1 MNTKTFMFSASSFK
15 DYLQCGLKFKFS
27 KIEKATPTETA
38 THHRWFGSL
47 VHSLIYYSTA
57 DFDGSGK
64 NLVLRKKFRKKA
76 ALKLLDDIWN
86 GKTPNNDA
94 EIIVKSIGEKP
105 NGKFSRGKIAALGST
120 NENIDQDLLEDGWKE
135 EAKKMVE
142 NGIDILEGVHE
153 IVELEKKIF
162 YHVKGYKFMGFVD
175 VLAKNKDGNFEF
187 YDFKTSWD
195 KAYDLDD
202 DFQFF
207 GYAKALSE
215 DKGIGINEDY
225 FPKGYWVHL
234 RKGELLE
241 YNLNKAKFWDMIS
254 VTETAMKN
262 MENDIF
268 LPDYGG
274 PLCKFCD
281 FRHICYG
288 SDDKIWSRGK

>member
-1 MNTKTFMFSASSFK
+1 MNTKSFMFSASSFK

-27 KIEKATPTETA
+27 KIDKVEKTETA

-47 VHSLIYYSTA
+47 VHSLIYYGIA

-64 NLVLRKKFRKKA
+64 NLILRKEARKKE
-76 ALKLLDDIWN
+76 ALKILDELWDE
-86 GKTPNNDA
+86 KTPNSDA
-94 EIIVKSIGEKP
+94 EIIAKSIGDKP
-105 NGKFSRGKIAALGST
+105 NGKFARGKLVSLGSN
-120 NENIDQDLLEDGWKE
+120 NEDIEQSKLEEGWRE
-135 EAKKMVE
+135 EARKMIE
-142 NGIDILEGVHE
+142 NGITVLESVHK

-175 VLAKNKDGNFEF
+175 VLAQNENGDYEF

-195 KAYDLDD
+195 KAYDLND

-207 GYAKALSE
+207 GYTKALSE
-215 DKGIGINEDY
+215 DKELGINESY

-234 RKGELLE
+234 RKGEKLE
-241 YNLNKAKFWDMIS
+241 YNLSKSKFWDM
-254 VTETAMKN
+254 VNLTERAMKN

-288 SDDKIWSRGK
+288 SDDKIWGRGK

>member
-1 MNTKTFMFSASSFK
+1 MNTKSFMFSASSFK

-27 KIEKATPTETA
+27 KIDKVERTETA

-47 VHSLIYYSTA
+47 VHSLIYYSIA

-64 NLVLRKKFRKKA
+64 SLVLRKKVRKKA
-76 ALKLLDDIWN
+76 ALKLLEELWQ
-86 GKTPNNDA
+86 GKASNNDA
-94 EIIVKSIGEKP
+94 EIIMKSIGEKP
-105 NGKFSRGKIAALGST
+105 EGKFSRGKIASLGSN
-120 NENIDQDLLEDGWKE
+120 NEDIEQSMLEEGWLE
-135 EAKKMVE
+135 EAKKMV
-142 NGIDILEGVHE
+142 GHGVDVIDNIHK

-175 VLAKNKDGNFEF
+175 VLAQKEDGQYEF

-195 KAYDLDD
+195 KSYDLDN

-215 DKGIGINEDY
+215 DKGLGINESY
-225 FPKGYWVHL
+225 FPTGYWVHL
-234 RKGELLE
+234 RKGELLP
-241 YNLNKAKFWDMIS
+241 YNLTKGKFWDMIKLTQS
-254 VTETAMKN
+254 AMDN
-262 MENDIF
+262 MESDIF

-288 SDDKIWSRGK
+288 SDDKIWSR

>member
-1 MNTKTFMFSASSFK
+1 VNTKSFMFSASSFK

-27 KIEKATPTETA
+27 KIDRVERTDTA

-47 VHSLIYYSTA
+47 VHSLIYYSIA

-64 NLVLRKKFRKKA
+64 NLVLRKKFRKKSA
-76 ALKLLDDIWN
+76 INLLDSIWD
-86 GKTPNNDA
+86 GKTPNSDS
-94 EIIVKSIGEKP
+94 EIIAKSIGEKP
-105 NGKFSRGKIAALGST
+105 NGKFSRGKIVSLGST
-120 NENIDQDLLEDGWKE
+120 NEDIAQDILEEGWRD
-135 EAKKMVE
+135 EAKKMIE
-142 NGIDILEGVHE
+142 NGINVLEGIHK
-153 IVELEKKIF
+153 IVELEKKMF

-175 VLAKNKDGNFEF
+175 VLSQTEDGRYEF

-195 KAYDLDD
+195 KAYDLED

-207 GYAKALSE
+207 GYSKALSE
-215 DKGIGINEDY
+215 DKSLGINEEY
-225 FPKGYWVHL
+225 FPRGYWVHL
-234 RKGELLE
+234 RKGDLLE
-241 YNLNKAKFWDMIS
+241 YNLDKAKFWDMMNL
-254 VTETAMKN
+254 TENAMKN

-274 PLCKFCD
+274 ALCKFCD